1 MTTTKETLFGT
12 RAGATPT
19 QKMDLRLDV
28 EVEAGTQLHKCE
40 KLDDGSWLIA
50 VDIKGQRVDL
60 VTWRDPLGKT
70 VEGKTGP
77 RFALHMPVRVKRAQ
91 CGLPKGTVGK
101 IHGYAQL
108 QTCAVWVDGKTHLI
122 GEEFLTPH
130 KPKTVPAKRAR

>member
-1 MTTTKETLFGT
+1 MITKETLFGT
-12 RAGATPT
+12 RTDATPA

-28 EVEAGTQLHKCE
+28 EVPAGTRLHKCE
-40 KLDDGSWLIA
+40 KRADGSWLIS

-70 VEGKTGP
+70 TEGTTGP
-77 RFALHMPVRVKRAQ
+77 RFALHMPVRLKSAQ

-101 IHGYAQL
+101 VHGYAQL

-130 KPKTVPAKRAR
+130 KPKATPAKRAR